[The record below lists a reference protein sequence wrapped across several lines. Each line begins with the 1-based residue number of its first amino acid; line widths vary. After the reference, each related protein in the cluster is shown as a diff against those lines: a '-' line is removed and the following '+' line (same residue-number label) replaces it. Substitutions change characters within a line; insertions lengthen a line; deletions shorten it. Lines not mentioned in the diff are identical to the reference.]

1 MMEYTVTND
10 IKKATHW
17 MSKPDSKSCV
27 KEFIIPNKAYKLIR
41 RNGTWDEGMES
52 ESEIFIRSEDGCL
65 SLYYLCHKGVFII
78 QDVQ

>member
-17 MSKPDSKSCV
+17 MSKPDVKSCV

-41 RNGTWDEGMES
+41 RNGTWDEGMDE
-52 ESEIFIRSEDGCL
+52 EEYFIISEDGCL
-65 SLYYLCHKGVFII
+65 STYWMCHKGDFII
-78 QDVQ
+78 RNVL